1 VEGGGEVLVR
11 DGGGPIWLEEG
22 GAGGLVDAL
31 LDELMHREL
40 G

>member
-1 VEGGGEVLVR
+1 MEGGGEVLVR
-11 DGGGPIWLEEG
+11 GGGAPWLEEG